1 MRTQAIINDFQN
13 EFQMMR
19 KLDHK
24 NIVKLRGLSIPSGRL
39 VMEYIELGSLFSWLC
54 QKNKQVRYGNEYICG
69 YRSDFVVCVGM
80 VRSSGYDLC
89 CLQCFVLKLFS

>member
-1 MRTQAIINDFQN
+1 MLEIYCLKVHNISYLQN

-54 QKNKQVRYGNEYICG
+54 QKNKQVCRYI
-69 YRSDFVVCVGM
+69 
-80 VRSSGYDLC
+80 
-89 CLQCFVLKLFS
+89 

>member
-1 MRTQAIINDFQN
+1 MNTSFSTRFNSNLFSLRDSMRTQAIINDFQN

-54 QKNKQVRYGNEYICG
+54 QKNKQVCDDYRAKLLLVYG
-69 YRSDFVVCVGM
+69 
-80 VRSSGYDLC
+80 
-89 CLQCFVLKLFS
+89 

>member
-54 QKNKQVRYGNEYICG
+54 QKNKQVCDD
-69 YRSDFVVCVGM
+69 YRAKVTLFL
-80 VRSSGYDLC
+80 R
-89 CLQCFVLKLFS
+89 LKLSIGIIYLKVSCRAIE

>member
-1 MRTQAIINDFQN
+1 MYNHSLRDSMRTQAIINDFQN

-54 QKNKQVRYGNEYICG
+54 QKNKQVCLDRYI
-69 YRSDFVVCVGM
+69 
-80 VRSSGYDLC
+80 
-89 CLQCFVLKLFS
+89 

>member
-1 MRTQAIINDFQN
+1 MRTQAIMNDFHN

-54 QKNKQVRYGNEYICG
+54 QKNKQVRI
-69 YRSDFVVCVGM
+69 SQ
-80 VRSSGYDLC
+80 DLI
-89 CLQCFVLKLFS
+89 LVLF